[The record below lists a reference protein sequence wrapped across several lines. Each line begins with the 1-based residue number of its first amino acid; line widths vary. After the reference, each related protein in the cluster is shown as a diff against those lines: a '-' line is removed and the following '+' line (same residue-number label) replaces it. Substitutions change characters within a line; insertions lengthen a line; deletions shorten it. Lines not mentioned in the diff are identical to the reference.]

1 MTTLSNLC
9 VLFFAIGKVALLC
22 GFLPGIAIA
31 VCFEKFLGCPVVQ
44 SRLAASL
51 ADWRMRARNGRTS
64 QETVGNRAS
73 SPRTAQRR
81 VNDLTNTG
89 APWESVEAAQEVRSE
104 SRSSRFEKR
113 DGQLAR
119 LIPNR
124 TLQRA
129 TSPSRKV
136 RTA

>member
-1 MTTLSNLC
+1 MSFNLHDLSLFAQLFVR
-9 VLFFAIGKVALLC
+9 VLLLT
-22 GFLPGIAIA
+22 GLGPAIAIA
-31 VCFEKFLGCPVVQ
+31 ICLETFSGCPVVQ

-89 APWESVEAAQEVRSE
+89 APWTGVEASQ
-104 SRSSRFEKR
+104 SSGCR
-113 DGQLAR
+113 QLANAR
-119 LIPNR
+119 GRMP
-124 TLQRA
+124 TSSCRA
-129 TSPSRKV
+129 TSLHRKV
-136 RTA
+136 RRVA